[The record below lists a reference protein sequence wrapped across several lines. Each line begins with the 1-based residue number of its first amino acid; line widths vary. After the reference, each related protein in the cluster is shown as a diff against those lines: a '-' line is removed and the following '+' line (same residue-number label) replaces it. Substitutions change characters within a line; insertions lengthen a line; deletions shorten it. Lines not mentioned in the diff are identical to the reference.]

1 MVALRGMVL
10 SLIAFR
16 GFTHRKFTMNR
27 RMADKSH
34 TGREKKRQNVRLQ
47 EDNQCRNRSISSS
60 ICLPKGKS
68 VKERLENKHNVVF

>member
-1 MVALRGMVL
+1 MVAFRGMVL

-34 TGREKKRQNVRLQ
+34 TGREKKDKMSGYRKIINAAIAAFHQAFVCQ
-47 EDNQCRNRSISSS
+47 
-60 ICLPKGKS
+60 KAK
-68 VKERLENKHNVVF
+68 V